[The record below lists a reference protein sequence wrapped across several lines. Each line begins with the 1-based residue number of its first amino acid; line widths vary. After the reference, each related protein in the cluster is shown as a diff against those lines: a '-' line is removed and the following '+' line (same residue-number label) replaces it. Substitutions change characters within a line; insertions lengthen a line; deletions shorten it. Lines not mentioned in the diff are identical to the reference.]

1 MKFFTDILQTDNKWS
16 LSRVMLVIMFFLIL
30 LSWLLGIAP
39 LISQITTI
47 FGLLLGYVFG
57 DKIQKNIEN
66 ITKRRLEVE
75 ESLMIEE

>member
-1 MKFFTDILQTDNKWS
+1 MKFFTDILQTDDKWS

>member
-1 MKFFTDILQTDNKWS
+1 LKFFTDILQTDDKWS